1 MSPVEAGSRR
11 CSAGR
16 NVPRRDRR
24 RRGGCGG
31 GPPHGGVPSVD
42 HPIGR
47 VRPGFFDS
55 GVPPTPCHRL
65 HEAPKKHKICSHRG
79 CVNIVK
85 KGGVCI
91 RHGAQARKCSHKGC
105 NNNALNDGVCV
116 RHGAQRATCGHDGCT
131 NKVLKGGVRARHGVT
146 CIIERCTNKVSTGDM
161 CAKHFATIKTMIF
174 RNENA
179 RLGKRKVFFVQ
190 DVAGMLNKLSRPP
203 PHNINTL

>member
-1 MSPVEAGSRR
+1 MSPVEAEAEVADARR
-11 CSAGR
+11 AVTCPVGT
-16 NVPRRDRR
+16 VVGG
-24 RRGGCGG
+24 GGCGG

-47 VRPGFFDS
+47 VRPGFFDG

-65 HEAPKKHKICSHRG
+65 HDAPKKHKICSHRG

-85 KGGVCI
+85 KGGVRI
-91 RHGAQARKCSHKGC
+91 RHGAQVRKY
-105 NNNALNDGVCV
+105 GVCV

-131 NKVLKGGVRARHGVT
+131 NKVLKGGVCARHGAT

-161 CAKHFATIKTMIF
+161 LYAKHFATIKTMIF

-179 RLGKRKVFFVQ
+179 RLGKEEGFFSFK
-190 DVAGMLNKLSRPP
+190 KLSRLPP
-203 PHNINTL
+203 QIIKQYCTP